1 MQPIL
6 KKNYQYTELML
17 TPDTVLR
24 YFPRVL
30 DRIETDLNAQEAAY
44 EIWTIEEALAGFS
57 CVFPSFSAMHT
68 AE

>member
-1 MQPIL
+1 
-6 KKNYQYTELML
+6 ML

-57 CVFPSFSAMHT
+57 CVFPSFSAMHI